1 MLCDSECETL
11 MMPLFARYDLTD
23 ASGYRLR
30 LLFISSC
37 SNGGTRSHTCEIE
50 DSRCGGEV
58 IRLVAPSGTI
68 AQYPGLGAASDSEL
82 GELVATL
89 PRRVLSDSGK

>member
-1 MLCDSECETL
+1 MLFECEAL

-30 LLFISSC
+30 LFFIDLFKW
-37 SNGGTRSHTCEIE
+37 GDALPGEIE
-50 DSRCGGEV
+50 DSRRRHV

-68 AQYPGLGAASDSEL
+68 AKQPGG
-82 GELVATL
+82 
-89 PRRVLSDSGK
+89 